1 MDSPTIVVGQRFESL
16 GPFQR
21 HVWEVEDIY
30 RGANDLVHAK
40 LRDLTDGA
48 TYRTLA
54 PEVLLDGRRF
64 RPIAAEGV

>member
-1 MDSPTIVVGQRFESL
+1 MNNPTIEVGQRFESL

-54 PEVLLDGRRF
+54 PEVLLDETRF
-64 RPIAAEGV
+64 RPIAAEGA

>member
-1 MDSPTIVVGQRFESL
+1 MESPTIEVGQRFESL

-21 HVWEVEDIY
+21 HIWEVEDIY
-30 RGANDLVHAK
+30 RGANNLVHAK

-54 PEVLLDGRRF
+54 PEALLDETRF
-64 RPIAAEGV
+64 RPIAADGF

>member
-1 MDSPTIVVGQRFESL
+1 MESPTIAVGQRFESL
-16 GPFQR
+16 SPFQR

-54 PEVLLDGRRF
+54 PEVLLDQTRF
-64 RPIAAEGV
+64 RPIAD

>member
-1 MDSPTIVVGQRFESL
+1 METPGIAVGQRFESL

-30 RGANDLVHAK
+30 RGANNLVHAK

-54 PEVLLDGRRF
+54 PEALLDQTRF
-64 RPIAAEGV
+64 RMVAADGA